1 VVAVFKA
8 ASLVAEALLAGELD
22 LEGTDEGSFLATGV
36 AEVLL
41 EATARMGALAEM
53 AALGLFSS
61 AEGLAALLFMVLAV
75 VLSGTLAAF
84 FTAAT
89 GLDLLA
95 AMAWAEVLAAVLSGV
110 FAGNF
115 AEGFAEDLAGDLAAA
130 LAEVEA
136 AVLTE
141 LDLAAGIRFPQGH
154 KKIGT
159 HANPNTWPKHQV
171 WLIHLK
177 MQL

>member
-1 VVAVFKA
+1 
-8 ASLVAEALLAGELD
+8 
-22 LEGTDEGSFLATGV
+22 
-36 AEVLL
+36 
-41 EATARMGALAEM
+41 
-53 AALGLFSS
+53 
-61 AEGLAALLFMVLAV
+61 
-75 VLSGTLAAF
+75 
-84 FTAAT
+84 
-89 GLDLLA
+89 
-95 AMAWAEVLAAVLSGV
+95 MAWAEVLAAVLSGV

-115 AEGFAEDLAGDLAAA
+115 AEGFAEDLTGDLAAA